1 MRSKVMTI
9 AHHRDIEYIRYIR
22 GNAGGS
28 AVTLERESSATVTDL
43 ADGSAT
49 WRTAA
54 IRSRCGDKRM
64 KHRLRRQTL
73 RRHDVTST

>member
-28 AVTLERESSATVTDL
+28 AVTPEREFSAVTDL

>member
-9 AHHRDIEYIRYIR
+9 AHHRDIEYIRYTR

-28 AVTLERESSATVTDL
+28 AVTPERELSAVTDL

-49 WRTAA
+49 
-54 IRSRCGDKRM
+54 
-64 KHRLRRQTL
+64 
-73 RRHDVTST
+73 